1 LSAMHVKVISFGM
14 LKDCLGTGTALIEL
28 EEGATIADLMRKLVA
43 DARRGSRLE
52 LQLAGIAVGVNAEY
66 ATAARVLCD
75 GDEVALLPPV
85 SGGTGAARTGTA
97 RREDSSDESKVDSA
111 CVTLTRERIDREKLV
126 ARARSGED
134 GGVVIFDG
142 IVRNNSRGRATLYL
156 DYEAYEEMAL
166 GEMQRLATEAREKFG
181 VRQVTMVHRLGRLEI
196 GETSVLI
203 VVASAHRAQAFDA
216 CRWLIDTLKRIVPI
230 WKKETFA
237 DGAVW
242 APGEPFPAELQI
254 PAAEAKHE
262 S

>member
-1 LSAMHVKVISFGM
+1 MHVKVICFGM
-14 LKDCLGTGTALIEL
+14 LKDWLGSGTALIEL
-28 EEGATIADLMRKLVA
+28 EEGATVADLLRKLAA
-43 DARRGSRLE
+43 DPGHGSRIE

-66 ATAARVLCD
+66 AAATRLLRE

-85 SGGTGAARTGTA
+85 SGGATRTATSFEENPA
-97 RREDSSDESKVDSA
+97 EPTVA
-111 CVTLTRERIDREKLV
+111 LTRERIEAEKLV
-126 ARARSGED
+126 AAARSGED
-134 GGVVIFDG
+134 GAVVVFDG
-142 IVRNNSRGRATLYL
+142 IVRNNTRGRATLYL

-166 GEMQRLATEAREKFG
+166 AEMRRLAMEAREKFG
-181 VRQVTMVHRLGRLEI
+181 VRPVTLVHRLGRLQI
-196 GETSVLI
+196 GESSVLI

-242 APGEPFPAELQI
+242 APGEPFPAELQM
-254 PAAEAKHE
+254 PPPEAKHE